1 MLYDTRIRY
10 EPWESDPPEVRER
23 LGERLVSDQ
32 EAARAMLPG
41 LRREIENPAR
51 DLNSVGEVLKP
62 YHQAWRDLPMTP
74 DDLPE
79 IEALCRLV
87 LERGGLRQNEIQ
99 EVLLRLVGAT
109 AAPQSAPFLLDMWRY
124 THRGDQFGPER
135 RQLAM
140 WGLARV
146 AIFHNLAEAYAAL
159 KEGLEDGRADVR
171 LTVAD
176 LIVDA
181 YRDAGREVP
190 PEVVEKLQEMASSDP
205 DEGVRR
211 SVWRML
217 HEPWAQG

>member
-23 LGERLVSDQ
+23 LHERMVSDQ
-32 EAARAMLPG
+32 AAVRAMLPR
-41 LRREIENPAR
+41 LRLEIENPAR

-62 YHQAWRDLPMTP
+62 YHQGWRDLPMRQ

-87 LERGGLRQNEIQ
+87 LERGGERQNEIQ

-109 AAPQSAPFLLDMWRY
+109 AAPQSLPFLLDMWRY
-124 THRGDQFGPER
+124 TRRGDQFGPER

-159 KEGLEDGRADVR
+159 REGLDDHRADVR

-190 PEVVEKLQEMASSDP
+190 PDVVEKLHEMAGSDP
-205 DEGVRR
+205 DEEVRR
-211 SVWRML
+211 RVWRL
-217 HEPWAQG
+217 LCEPWAQE